1 MGGVER
7 GTVEIATYMQQ
18 HGIKNFVASQGG
30 RMVYD
35 LEKAKVPHLTLPL
48 KSKNIFKMRANAKK
62 LEQFIRD
69 NGINIVHAR
78 SRAPAWSAYWAAKK
92 AGVSRRW
99 LIELERGHG
108 NAQIGKVLAALQAL
122 GLTLEVVPHELP
134 TGRSEL
140 DDIIEG
146 TLR

>member
-1 MGGVER
+1 MADA
-7 GTVEIATYMQQ
+7 GTPIEL
-18 HGIKNFVASQGG
+18 G
-30 RMVYD
+30 RAVQRARAR
-35 LEKAKVPHLTLPL
+35 LGLTQ
-48 KSKNIFKMRANAKK
+48 A
-62 LEQFIRD
+62 E
-69 NGINIVHAR
+69 
-78 SRAPAWSAYWAAKK
+78 AAKK

>member
-1 MGGVER
+1 MADA
-7 GTVEIATYMQQ
+7 GTPIEL
-18 HGIKNFVASQGG
+18 G
-30 RMVYD
+30 RAVQRARTR
-35 LEKAKVPHLTLPL
+35 LGLTQ
-48 KSKNIFKMRANAKK
+48 A
-62 LEQFIRD
+62 E
-69 NGINIVHAR
+69 
-78 SRAPAWSAYWAAKK
+78 AAKK

-134 TGRSEL
+134 TGHSEL